1 MAFLIHSCLNLI
13 FILLNKSEHFY
24 SHLKKIICG
33 VIYLFIYRVRA
44 GITMLISI
52 LSYFLISAL
61 TLQQRNY
68 FFLICLLLKTFLKLQ
83 ISPFLISFC
92 YAGLLLLLSVK
103 A

>member
-1 MAFLIHSCLNLI
+1 M
-13 FILLNKSEHFY
+13 
-24 SHLKKIICG
+24 
-33 VIYLFIYRVRA
+33 RA

-68 FFLICLLLKTFLKLQ
+68 FFLIRLLLKTFLKLQ